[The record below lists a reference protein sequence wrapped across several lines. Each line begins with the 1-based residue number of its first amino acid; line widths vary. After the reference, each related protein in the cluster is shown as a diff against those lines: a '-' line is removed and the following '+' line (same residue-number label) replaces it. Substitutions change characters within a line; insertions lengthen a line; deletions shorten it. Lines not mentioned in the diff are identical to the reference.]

1 MLRCVRTNVPIA
13 MRSLRARHR
22 WRQRDLA
29 VRAGV
34 SRDAVSRVERGHLD
48 GATFSTVARLV
59 SALDATLV
67 VEIRW
72 QGADLDRVVDQ
83 HHARLQDTAAQR
95 LTASGWMAQVEVSF
109 NHFGDRGSCDVVA
122 WHPASRTLL
131 VVEVKTRLGNIQD
144 TLHRLDVKARLGPV
158 IAGQLNWPKPASVS
172 RALVL
177 AEERTSR
184 RVVAG
189 HERLFASFATRGWAA
204 ARWLQRPTPGARAL
218 LWFEK
223 LPDSDETRVTQIERV
238 RFGSREK

>member
-1 MLRCVRTNVPIA
+1 

-34 SRDAVSRVERGHLD
+34 SRDAVSRVERGHLG

-59 SALDATLV
+59 AALDATLV

-72 QGADLDRVVDQ
+72 QGADLDRLVDQ
-83 HHARLQDTAAQR
+83 YHARLQDITAQR
-95 LTASGWMAQVEVSF
+95 LTASGWMAQAEVSF

-122 WHPASRTLL
+122 WHPATRTIL
-131 VVEVKTRLGNIQD
+131 VVEVKTRLGDVQD
-144 TLHRLDVKARLGPV
+144 TLRRLDVKARLGPV
-158 IAGQLNWPKPASVS
+158 IAGQLNWPRPASVS

-177 AEERTSR
+177 AEDRTSR
-184 RVVAG
+184 RVVAS
-189 HERLFASFATRGWAA
+189 HETLFASFATRGWAA
-204 ARWLQRPTPGARAL
+204 ARWLQRPTPGGRAL

-223 LPDSDETRVTQIERV
+223 LPNSGGTRVTRIERV
-238 RFGSREK
+238 RRGSREG